1 MKGSLEEEIGT
12 IPNLKKKPNGGDFSL
27 KHDAACQ
34 VASKASDTELAPESE
49 EMEEAV
55 PEMAPE
61 MNGEAVWRDDDE
73 NAHRHTQHAR
83 RGKFCYQRHGYS
95 RC

>member
-1 MKGSLEEEIGT
+1 MGRF
-12 IPNLKKKPNGGDFSL
+12 PNLKKKPPTERRDVSL
-27 KHDAACQ
+27 SNAAACE

-61 MNGEAVWRDDDE
+61 MNGEAETCRDDDD
-73 NAHRHTQHAR
+73 
-83 RGKFCYQRHGYS
+83 
-95 RC
+95 